1 MVAILAAVS
10 VFACPQNAS
19 AQECRMVK
27 ISGGGVAMEGKV
39 YIEPEHLTIPKDTCV
54 VWYNRARTNEVKVK
68 FADGK
73 KCEDVTTSEVGF
85 KLDVESCFVTSDIPF
100 GGTSSLNFVQSGAYA
115 YVVESSTGVMAKGK
129 IIVE

>member
-1 MVAILAAVS
+1 MAVILAAVS
-10 VFACPQNAS
+10 VFACWQDAN
-19 AQECRMVK
+19 AQECRVVK
-27 ISGGGVAMEGKV
+27 ISGEGVAGAGKV

-85 KLDVESCFVTSDIPF
+85 KLDVESCFVTSYIPF
-100 GGTSSLNFVQSGAYA
+100 AGTSSLNFVETGTYD
-115 YVVESSTGVMAKGK
+115 YVVESKSGVMAKGK

>member
-10 VFACPQNAS
+10 VFVCPQNAS

-27 ISGGGVAMEGKV
+27 ISGGGGAMEGKV
-39 YIEPEHLTIPKDTCV
+39 YIDPEHLTIPKDTCV
-54 VWYNRARTNEVKVK
+54 VWYNRVRTNEVRVK

-73 KCEDVTTSEVGF
+73 KCDDVTTAGTGF
-85 KLDVESCFVTSDIPF
+85 ELDAAECFVTSYIPF
-100 GGTSSLNFVQSGAYA
+100 AGTSSLNFVESGTFE
-115 YVVESSTGVMAKGK
+115 YVVESSTGVTGKGK